1 MKTRILFIVLIS
13 HSVFSIAQN
22 KKWTLKECVD
32 YALENNISIQKS
44 KLDIE
49 SSKIDV
55 QTSKLN
61 FLPDL
66 TAGAGHRWNLGL
78 STNPRTN
85 QNVESTSTVQNSSFS
100 LSSSV
105 VLYDGLR
112 NFRQLHRSNLNV
124 LSKQYQLDDMK
135 DNISLNVCNA
145 FLQVLFNKESLK
157 TLKAQYELSAKEV
170 KRTKELVNAGSKP
183 KGDILEIE
191 ATLADQEKAIVVMDN
206 NILISKLNLFNLLV
220 LEDFDQ
226 FDIADDDAYELIP
239 TDIASNNPQD
249 IYNKSLTI
257 RNDIKLSE
265 VAIEIAENEIKISK
279 GAYQPSLSAS
289 YNLSASYTNLDT
301 LDFKTQIDKNKGN
314 SIGLSLNI
322 PIFKRF
328 QTRNAVK
335 KSKLQLEQAKLDLQ
349 QSKFNLRDK
358 VYQAFNDTKGALKTY
373 EASQK
378 ALEARTLAYEYA
390 TEKFNLGA
398 MDSFIFNQ
406 SKTRYV
412 NAETDL
418 IKAKYDYIFKLKVLE
433 FYFGVPINL

>member
-32 YALENNISIQKS
+32 YALKNNISVQKS
-44 KLDIE
+44 ELEIE
-49 SSKIDV
+49 SSKIDI
-55 QTSKLN
+55 SNAKGN
-61 FLPDL
+61 FLP
-66 TAGAGHRWNLGL
+66 NLSANASHSWRTGL
-78 STNPRTN
+78 NTDPVTNSNVIATTQSTGIG
-85 QNVESTSTVQNSSFS
+85 VNSNMT
-100 LSSSV
+100 
-105 VLYDGLR
+105 LYDGMR
-112 NFRQLHRSNLNV
+112 NVKQLHRSNLNL
-124 LSKQYQLDDMK
+124 LSKQYQLADMK

-145 FLQVLFNKESLK
+145 FLQIVFNKESLK
-157 TLKAQYELSAKEV
+157 ALQEQYNLSEKEIA
-170 KRTKELVNAGSKP
+170 RTRELVNNGSKP
-183 KGDILEIE
+183 RGDLLEIE
-191 ATLADQEKAIVVMDN
+191 ATLADQEKAIIDMEN
-206 NILISKLNLFNLLV
+206 NILISKLTLFNLLV

-226 FDIADDDAYELIP
+226 FEISDDTYELIP
-239 TDIASNNPQD
+239 TNITSNSPQE
-249 IYNKSLTI
+249 IFNKSLTV

-265 VAIEIAENEIKISK
+265 LAIEIAENDIKISK
-279 GAYQPSLSAS
+279 GAYLPTLNAS
-289 YNLSASYTNLDT
+289 FGFNTSYFNPHSFNWTNL
-301 LDFKTQIDKNKGN
+301 LTQFRDNRGF
-314 SIGLSLNI
+314 SYGLGLSI
-322 PIFKRF
+322 PIFNRF

-335 KSKLQLEQAKLDLQ
+335 KSKLQLEQAKLDLE

-390 TEKFNLGA
+390 KQKFEVGA
-398 MDSFIFNQ
+398 LDSFTFNQ

>member
-1 MKTRILFIVLIS
+1 MNTKLLFLIVLYTYTLGN
-13 HSVFSIAQN
+13 AQT
-22 KKWTLKECVD
+22 KKWSLEECIS

-49 SSKIDV
+49 GSKVDI
-55 QTSKLN
+55 SNAKGN
-61 FLPDL
+61 FLP
-66 TAGAGHRWNLGL
+66 NLNANGSHSWRTGL
-78 STNPRTN
+78 NTDPVTNS
-85 QNVESTSTVQNSSFS
+85 NVIATTQSTSIGVNSN
-100 LSSSV
+100 V
-105 VLYDGLR
+105 TLYDGMR
-112 NFRQLHRSNLNV
+112 NIKELHRSNLNL

-145 FLQVLFNKESLK
+145 FLQIVFNKESLK
-157 TLKAQYELSAKEV
+157 VLQEQYNLSIKEV
-170 KRTKELVNAGSKP
+170 ARTQELVNAGNKP
-183 KGDILEIE
+183 KGDLLEIE
-191 ATLADQEKAIVVMDN
+191 ATLADQEKSIVSMEN
-206 NILISKLNLFNLLV
+206 NILISKLTLFNLLV

-226 FDIADDDAYELIP
+226 FDITDDAYELIP
-239 TDIASNNPQD
+239 TDITSNSPQD
-249 IYNKSLTI
+249 IFNKSLMV

-265 VAIEIAENEIKISK
+265 LAIEIAENDIKISK
-279 GAYQPSLSAS
+279 GGYQPTLSAS
-289 YNLSASYTNLDT
+289 FGFNTSYFNPHSFNWTNL
-301 LDFKTQIDKNKGN
+301 LTQFRDNRGF
-314 SIGLSLNI
+314 SYGLGLSI
-322 PIFKRF
+322 PIFNRF
-328 QTRNAVK
+328 QTRNSVK

-398 MDSFIFNQ
+398 MDSFTFNQ